1 MVVRQ
6 LTKETKKQR
15 KVKWSAGECATIR
28 FGANDVPV
36 EIVEDRGPVG
46 ISGRRLV
53 RVRIIE
59 SEGEVESTFEVPA
72 DELTF
77 VGAG

>member
-15 KVKWSAGECATIR
+15 KVKWSAGELATIR
-28 FGANDVPV
+28 FGSSDVPV

-72 DELTF
+72 DELIF
-77 VGAG
+77 IGAG